1 MLFTLFTPGV
11 SAQVTTVRTGKAA
24 EEAIDHAKYRITY
37 LMRQAVV
44 SKVFGG
50 ADEMY
55 LDVGDTVTVLYSH
68 SMELMEQAMLEQ
80 WKTTGEIDINS
91 LKHKG
96 SVDWTFFTNYPEGKT
111 TFLKSDASHDYKVIE
126 SIQQPDWQLVGDSVK
141 TLLGYICHLATCHTG
156 GRDWRAWYTEDIP
169 LNCGPYKLHGL
180 PGLILQASDSANRYT
195 FECTGMQELKED
207 VPITEHGFSKAE
219 PVSWKQLFMVL
230 EIPFNVNTIAD
241 DAKVT
246 VKDQNGNDITD
257 DYKDKLKK
265 TSKNKVNLIE
275 GKEE

>member
-24 EEAIDHAKYRITY
+24 EEAIDHAKYRIT
-37 LMRQAVV
+37 
-44 SKVFGG
+44 
-50 ADEMY
+50 EMY

-241 DAKVT
+241 DAK
-246 VKDQNGNDITD
+246 DITD